1 MTDKSILYAW
11 QYAEGEDR
19 ELENIDPDE
28 AVPAKGNGLSI
39 VISTYVRPHCF
50 KGLLESLVS
59 NVNAFDEIIVV
70 DASPDTSTQQ
80 VFSSFVTHSLPRMRC
95 EYIKVYVGNRGIPA
109 QRNIALHRVTNKTL
123 VFLDDDVILDPGCLR
138 HMKDSFASSNDCAG
152 MGGLMRNLRRK
163 TDFFWKIFHCMGG
176 TNTCRAGAYC
186 SSGFSVPLDFMGN
199 HTEDPILVDRLPG
212 CAMMWKTDM
221 ARKLRFNERFT
232 GYALGEDLEFSRRA
246 ARHGSLMIDPK
257 AQLVHTVDPAGR
269 PSTFHLAKMSVLN
282 RHYIQKTTMEDRTFL
297 HSLWFGYAQLVYSL
311 LSVMG
316 LFWKFRWLEIPSY
329 IGGTGAGVLA
339 VVINRKK
346 DHKPFPPYDT

>member
-163 TDFFWKIFHCMGG
+163 TDFFW
-176 TNTCRAGAYC
+176 
-186 SSGFSVPLDFMGN
+186 
-199 HTEDPILVDRLPG
+199 
-212 CAMMWKTDM
+212 
-221 ARKLRFNERFT
+221 
-232 GYALGEDLEFSRRA
+232 
-246 ARHGSLMIDPK
+246 
-257 AQLVHTVDPAGR
+257 
-269 PSTFHLAKMSVLN
+269 
-282 RHYIQKTTMEDRTFL
+282 
-297 HSLWFGYAQLVYSL
+297 
-311 LSVMG
+311 
-316 LFWKFRWLEIPSY
+316 
-329 IGGTGAGVLA
+329 
-339 VVINRKK
+339 
-346 DHKPFPPYDT
+346 